1 MANQSFTGVGAGSL
15 NSAAGIQA
23 ATAGVTNSTLGL
35 NTGNVGSY
43 RYSNGSVDTQAI
55 IDAIVSQLNLSDP
68 SNYLQSA
75 IDLANLNTAS
85 SEAMAREQ
93 MAFQEKANA
102 IAMDYSAT
110 EAQKTRDWQTM
121 MSDTA
126 HQREVADLIKAGL
139 NPILSANQGASVGS
153 AANAAGVTSVGAKGT
168 VDTGAVQALT
178 QAYVQARQIEMQGA
192 QLAME
197 QKKIDA
203 QLAMNMLSN
212 ETQRYGADRAAQAS
226 MYGSQL
232 SSSAHRYAAEL
243 DYSTWSNGLHNQYAQ
258 LGEWIYK
265 ALSGIDFSNMFNIS
279 NSLGDLF
286 KKVIPDTF
294 KDAEYTDKGATQGAG
309 GGGGGGGAWY
319 ENNKVTER
327 YFTDR

>member
-23 ATAGVTNSTLGL
+23 AQAGVTQSTLGL
-35 NTGNVGSY
+35 NSSNVGSY
-43 RYSNGSVDTQAI
+43 RNSNGSIDTQAI
-55 IDAIVSQLNLSDP
+55 IDAIIGRLNLSDP

-93 MAFQEKANA
+93 MAYQTKANA
-102 IAMDYSAT
+102 LAMDFSAS

-121 MSDTA
+121 MSNTA
-126 HQREVADLIKAGL
+126 HQREVTDLIAAGL
-139 NPILSANQGASVGS
+139 NPILSANQGAAVGS
-153 AANAAGVTSVGAKGT
+153 AANAAGVTSSGAKGT
-168 VDTGAVQALT
+168 VDTSAVQALT
-178 QAYVQARQIEMQGA
+178 QAYVQAKQIEMQGA
-192 QLAME
+192 SLAME

-203 QLAMNMLSN
+203 QLAMNVLSN
-212 ETQRYGADRAAQAS
+212 ETQRYSADTAAKAS

-243 DYSTWSNGLHNQYAQ
+243 DYSTWASGLHNQYAQ

-265 ALSGIDFSNMFNIS
+265 AISGLDFSNMFNIS
-279 NSLGDLF
+279 NSLGDAINNLL
-286 KKVIPDTF
+286 KP
-294 KDAEYTDKGATQGAG
+294 DKGDGTGYRTHSKNEQPLTPS
-309 GGGGGGGAWY
+309 
-319 ENNKVTER
+319 TEFQDLHGR
-327 YFTDR
+327 TWMHLNQVQ